1 MKQHITQKQWDE
13 LDDEQKLRL
22 CYGVDS
28 IEEQSSPIF
37 KLPNIGQMIE
47 FLGNNLIEIRK
58 KPDYKWVLLIKEN
71 EEDVW
76 KSVAK
81 KELCDSLWEGVKY
94 KIIK

>member
-47 FLGNNLIEIRK
+47 FLGEDLFRMCNTRT
-58 KPDYKWVLLIKEN
+58 KWTIASYEKTGKL
-71 EEDVW
+71 EEVKF
-76 KSVAK
+76 KS
-81 KELCDSLWEGVKY
+81 KELCNVLWEAVKY
-94 KIIK
+94 KIT